1 MPLFRRPDGTLVRDL
16 PPVRGIVP
24 YLMRGRNESA
34 VYHESLYDVGRARDW
49 LRRYN
54 RSHGQRVTLFQ
65 LVLYACT
72 RALHLRPG
80 LNRFAS
86 GGRLYQ
92 RRGVSVAF
100 AAKKEMSDLAPFAT
114 VKLGFPEAEGLEESV
129 RRVAAAVEGGRS
141 GPVRPIDREAALIMS
156 LPGFVVSFL
165 TRLAAWLDR
174 WNLLPGFMMKDDP
187 FFSSLFLANL
197 GSVGLSDTFHH
208 LYEYGTVSIFGVV
221 GLVRPTLAPGR
232 NGPEERE
239 ILQVRWTL
247 DERVNDG
254 FYAARSLRIAQDIL
268 EDPERFLGP
277 PESAVVPTPEAWK
290 ALAERREGVAPPG
303 RPAG

>member
-1 MPLFRRPDGTLVRDL
+1 MPLFRRKDGALVRDL

-24 YLMRGRNESA
+24 YIMRGRNESA
-34 VYHESLYDVGRARDW
+34 VYHESLYDVGRARSW

-54 RSHGQRVTLFQ
+54 RSHDQKVTLFH

-80 LNRFAS
+80 LNRFVS
-86 GGRLYQ
+86 GGRVYQ
-92 RRGVSVAF
+92 RQAVSVAF
-100 AAKKEMSDLAPFAT
+100 AAKKEMSDRAPFAT
-114 VKLGFPEAEGLEESV
+114 VKLTFPAGESLDESV
-129 RRVAAAVEGGRS
+129 RRVAAAVDEGRE
-141 GPVRPIDREAALIMS
+141 GPARPIDREAALVMS
-156 LPGFVVSFL
+156 LPGVLVSFL

-221 GLVRPTLAPGR
+221 GRVRPTLVPGR
-232 NGPEERE
+232 EGPESRE

-254 FYAARSLRIAQDIL
+254 FYAARSLRVAQDIL

-277 PESAVVPTPEAWK
+277 PEAEAVPAPDAWAALEA
-290 ALAERREGVAPPG
+290 RREVDASP
-303 RPAG
+303 RPDAG